1 MSACTWFENEDIK
14 TKTKER
20 VKSFFMKLLLVIFV
34 LMIVRICYVI
44 VTG

>member
-20 VKSFFMKLLLVIFV
+20 VKSFFMDLLLNNKKININEV
-34 LMIVRICYVI
+34 L
-44 VTG
+44 

>member
-14 TKTKER
+14 TKER
-20 VKSFFMKLLLVIFV
+20 VKKIFMKLLLVIFI
-34 LMIVRICYVI
+34 LIIVRVCYVI